1 MSSKFEIKKTKKIT
15 PILTRPLNPIIS
27 GNKQIIV
34 GRVVAGSSVND
45 DTVDLALRV
54 NHPPTR
60 GTAAIVIVDQV
71 LPRSEHDQ
79 SCLTCSE

>member
-1 MSSKFEIKKTKKIT
+1 MSSKFEINKTKKIT
-15 PILTRPLNPIIS
+15 PVITRPLDAIVS
-27 GNKQIIV
+27 GNKEVIV

-60 GTAAIVIVDQV
+60 GACAVMIVGQV
-71 LPRSEHDQ
+71 LSHGEDDQ
-79 SCLTCSE
+79 SCLTCTE